1 MSEDSKGCDACIR
14 GDGWVPGY
22 VVDGAIGMIAWT
34 SDRPRLA
41 CLAPAAKRR
50 PSCEPTRFWALGG
63 KKGNFR
69 GKGVPSPS
77 ICRPRSSVV
86 AAMRGL
92 RRQAHAASR
101 ANKARH
107 GRLERARPATMA
119 RASSVRVG
127 MAIAPCDRRRGVA
140 GVMRCLRRHDART
153 EWHRGRSA
161 SLASSARG
169 DPTTMDYGGDRGA
182 VRLTPAQKRRIKL
195 WDVLGSSR
203 NSR

>member
-1 MSEDSKGCDACIR
+1 MR
-14 GDGWVPGY
+14 
-22 VVDGAIGMIAWT
+22 
-34 SDRPRLA
+34 
-41 CLAPAAKRR
+41 
-50 PSCEPTRFWALGG
+50 
-63 KKGNFR
+63 
-69 GKGVPSPS
+69 KGVPS

-127 MAIAPCDRRRGVA
+127 MAIAPCDRRRGGVVVA
-140 GVMRCLRRHDART
+140 AVMRCLRRHDART

-161 SLASSARG
+161 SLASLASSARD
-169 DPTTMDYGGDRGA
+169 DPGPMDNGGKRAA
-182 VRLTPAQKRRIKL
+182 VRLSPVQKRRAKL
-195 WDVLGSSR
+195 WDALEEFSR
-203 NSR
+203 NSRRWQSRRRSV